1 VSESSDA
8 RVVLQ
13 PSCTIREAAAL
24 KSELL
29 RVLDAS
35 TVVIDASAVAKI
47 DTAGVQL
54 LMTLVF
60 DRRLASVATR
70 WEGVTPPL
78 RAAARSLGLESAMG
92 FAG

>member
-1 VSESSDA
+1 VSASSEA
-8 RVVLQ
+8 QVVLQ
-13 PSCTIREAAAL
+13 PSCTIREAAEL

-29 RVLDAS
+29 RVLEANA
-35 TVVIDASAVAKI
+35 VAIDARAVAKI

-60 DRRLASVATR
+60 DRRLASLATR

-78 RAAARSLGLESAMG
+78 RAAARTLGLESAMG
-92 FAG
+92 FGD

>member
-1 VSESSDA
+1 VLESSA
-8 RVVLQ
+8 
-13 PSCTIREAAAL
+13 
-24 KSELL
+24 
-29 RVLDAS
+29 
-35 TVVIDASAVAKI
+35 VVIDASAVAKL

-60 DRRLASVATR
+60 DRRLASLATR

-92 FAG
+92 FDG